1 MTDIVDVSIRIGNS
15 FNWENITPGKTYYFR
30 VNKDVKISELKSL
43 FYECFNENKKNDIMR
58 YQIYTKNII
67 LLHDNNII
75 SDVIKDDDEGIL
87 FYAILI

>member
-1 MTDIVDVSIRIGNS
+1 MTDKIDVSIRIGNS

-30 VNKDVKISELKSL
+30 VNKDVKISDLKSL
-43 FYECFNENKKNDIMR
+43 FYEYFDENKKNDIMR

-67 LLHDNNII
+67 LLHNDNII

-87 FYAILI
+87 FYAIVI